1 LIMKYHYNMKY
12 FFVFCSLFFVL
23 SSSAQTKKIIC
34 IADRTVACAQG
45 DCMQVKEKKKDAWKT
60 LTDTIIGLTYE
71 EGYEYKVKVIISSSN
86 NYSLEKIIS
95 KKKTKYNPAVKLEG
109 RKWVLKSMFD
119 NDNTMRL
126 GDTIVYLNIDVT
138 KSRVTGHGVCN
149 NLKGELKAEG
159 KNISFSGIGFT
170 KMKCV
175 DQGNIMEKIVTNLL
189 EATNTYQLKGNQL
202 ILYSA
207 KGSYM
212 VFVGQ

>member
-1 LIMKYHYNMKY
+1 MKY
-12 FFVFCSLFFVL
+12 FFALCALCFVL
-23 SSSAQTKKIIC
+23 NSSAQTKKTIC

-45 DCMQVKEKKKDAWKT
+45 DCMQVKEKKKDGWKA
-60 LTDTIIGLTYE
+60 LTDSIIGLNYE
-71 EGYEYKVKVIISSSN
+71 EGYEYKVRVIISSNN
-86 NYSLEKIIS
+86 NYSLEKLIS

-126 GDTIVYLNIDVT
+126 GGTIVYLNIDVA
-138 KSRVTGHGVCN
+138 KMRVTGHGVCN
-149 NLKGELKAEG
+149 NLKGDLKAEG
-159 KNISFSGIGFT
+159 KNISFSNLSFT

-189 EATNTYQLKGNQL
+189 EATNTYQLKGSQL

-212 VFVGQ
+212 VFTGQ